1 VTSPGVILKVAE
13 HGRDRRRWNAMAA
26 NLHPLDES
34 KPGAVVDPTAAAV
47 DPKVPPVDPTV
58 DRAGEALRELAL
70 DRLKKKADF
79 RMHVLT
85 FVLFNGMFVLIWAMT
100 GRHFFWPV
108 IPLCIWG
115 IGIIA
120 HAMETFGRP
129 VPTEDDI
136 RQEMDRLRS

>member
-1 VTSPGVILKVAE
+1 MT
-13 HGRDRRRWNAMAA
+13 A

-34 KPGAVVDPTAAAV
+34 KPGVVADPSVAPVEPEVA
-47 DPKVPPVDPTV
+47 PVDPTV

-79 RMHVLT
+79 RMHLLT

-120 HAMETFGRP
+120 HAVDAFGRT